1 MVATPNH
8 INKILPKMIFKA
20 YCLIIREF
28 AWSNYYYYL
37 FFFFFFYPKTIWFTI
52 LFKNEKIRQHESRIQ
67 CGLSR
72 ITNPAELNGFL
83 FSLGFDFRN
92 IFVKVYQ
99 IATVECHSI
108 NQGKCLPWML
118 IRCGS

>member
-20 YCLIIREF
+20 E
-28 AWSNYYYYL
+28 
-37 FFFFFFYPKTIWFTI
+37 P
-52 LFKNEKIRQHESRIQ
+52 
-67 CGLSR
+67 
-72 ITNPAELNGFL
+72 NGFL

-108 NQGKCLPWML
+108 HQGKCLPWML